1 MKIMFICT
9 GNVCRS
15 AMAHWM
21 FKKMLEENKKDKDIE
36 VYSCGV
42 DADDGWM
49 SPKEAIEVMK
59 PYGVDLTKHK
69 STSLRNSNIGNMDV
83 ILCAT
88 ENHKEIIKYIYPKI
102 REKVFTMKE
111 FAKYSKDDLNIA
123 DPWRCGIDV
132 YRNCAKEIYECLN
145 KIIELI

>member
-15 AMAHWM
+15 AMAQWM
-21 FKKMLEENKKDKDIE
+21 FKKMVEERGKNIE

-42 DADDGWM
+42 DAEDGWI
-49 SPKEAIEVMK
+49 SPNSAIDVMK
-59 PYGVDLTKHK
+59 EYGVDLKKHR
-69 STSLRNSNIGNMDV
+69 STSLRNSNIEKMDV

-88 ENHKEIIKYIYPKI
+88 ENHKNIIKYIYPELK
-102 REKVFTMKE
+102 EKVFTMKE

-132 YRNCAKEIYECLN
+132 YRNCAKEINECLN
-145 KIIELI
+145 KIIDLI